1 MSWDPRG
8 PEAYCMGNACS
19 AWNWLLLGYAG
30 VGHGQ
35 LAEVSQGCPDI
46 IWLNL
51 RGTDSTVPKPRQEC
65 VGQRPR

>member
-19 AWNWLLLGYAG
+19 ARNWLLLGYAG

-35 LAEVSQGCPDI
+35 LAEVSQGCPP
-46 IWLNL
+46 
-51 RGTDSTVPKPRQEC
+51 TTTPPRKSSLIFARQL
-65 VGQRPR
+65 PL